1 MLRFLAAPAACLAL
15 CGAATAQDMPGLAT
29 LSSPDLAQSTLTPA
43 LTPGLASG
51 PASPEAGRASV
62 ASLTLRGGDPGP
74 ARIADL
80 KTPPGPAKPWCA
92 QERRVGTG
100 AGFCLVN

>member
-15 CGAATAQDMPGLAT
+15 CGAATAQDMPQLAT
-29 LSSPDLAQSTLTPA
+29 LSPPDLAQPA
-43 LTPGLASG
+43 PTPGVASG
-51 PASPEAGRASV
+51 PVSPDAGRASV
-62 ASLTLRGGDPGP
+62 ASLTLRGADPGP

-80 KTPPGPAKPWCA
+80 KTSPGPVKPWCA

-100 AGFCLVN
+100 AGFCVVN